1 MNSPH
6 SPADNNT
13 ASPTA
18 APAATSDVPGAI
30 HEAIMRVVRP
40 GREREFETLIEQF
53 FEDAA
58 KHPGVS
64 GAYLIRPFPGSES
77 RQYGIL
83 RSFASEADR
92 DRFYRSDLYRR
103 WNDTVRPLVEGEPR
117 RQHLSGM
124 EAFFRAP
131 GSPPRWKMALI
142 TWLGVNAAVYVFSRL
157 FAAAFDWLPVAA
169 TFLLVNACVVVALTW
184 VLMPILTRIF
194 GGWLKS

>member
-1 MNSPH
+1 MNGAQN
-6 SPADNNT
+6 PADNT
-13 ASPTA
+13 ANPTA
-18 APAATSDVPGAI
+18 GPGAMSDARGEV

-40 GREREFETLIEQF
+40 GHEREFEKRIEQF

-83 RSFASEADR
+83 RSFKSEEDR
-92 DRFYRSDLYRR
+92 DRFYRSDLYRE
-103 WNDTVRPLVEGEPR
+103 WNEAVGPLVEGEPR

-124 EAFFRAP
+124 EAFFRGP

-142 TWLGVNAAVYVFSRL
+142 TWLGVNAAVYVFSL
-157 FAAAFDWLPVAA
+157 LVPAVFEGLPMAA
-169 TFLLVNACVVVALTW
+169 TFLLVNACVVAALTW
-184 VLMPILTRIF
+184 VLMPVLTRIF